1 MVGPLNSL
9 YQLHLA
15 KGAILVSLPKDSG
28 ETEGGNFTSAQS
40 VDTTSL
46 KTSALYVG
54 R

>member
-28 ETEGGNFTSAQS
+28 ETEGGNHISTKRGYNQP
-40 VDTTSL
+40 
-46 KTSALYVG
+46 
-54 R
+54 